1 MICLY
6 NYVYIMM
13 CKHIYTEHDIY
24 IYKKYI
30 MIYIYIY
37 IMIYISSDVYA
48 MMYIY
53 NEIHI

>member
-24 IYKKYI
+24 IYK
-30 MIYIYIY
+30 IYNDIYIY